1 MNNDEL
7 SKPLIFRRVLLTI
20 DEDDPNSS
28 THAFR
33 YATTLAHD
41 YQVKLC
47 IVSVLESDDLNIFD
61 VMTPGKVDERA
72 DNIKRTVDNY
82 MKLAEDLGVN
92 DVQGLTISAG
102 DVDDVILDRVIPEF
116 KPDLIVCGSDTDD
129 ASHRVPGAVGLRIA
143 KRANV
148 SVIVVR

>member
-1 MNNDEL
+1 MDSNEL
-7 SKPLIFRRVLLTI
+7 NQPLIFRRVLLTV

-72 DNIKRTVDNY
+72 DDIRQTVDNY
-82 MKLAEDLGVN
+82 MQLAQNLGVK

-129 ASHRVPGAVGLRIA
+129 VSHRVPGAVGLRIA
-143 KRANV
+143 RRANV

>member
-1 MNNDEL
+1 MDNEKLNQ
-7 SKPLIFRRVLLTI
+7 PLIFRRVLLTV

-28 THAFR
+28 IHAFR
-33 YATTLAHD
+33 YAATLAHD

-61 VMTPGKVDERA
+61 VMTPGTIDQRA
-72 DNIKRTVDNY
+72 DDIRKTVEHY
-82 MKLAEDLGVN
+82 IKLAQGLGVN

-129 ASHRVPGAVGLRIA
+129 PSHRVPGAVGLRIA
-143 KRANV
+143 RRANV

>member
-1 MNNDEL
+1 MDSNEL
-7 SKPLIFRRVLLTI
+7 NQPLIFRRVLLTV

-72 DNIKRTVDNY
+72 DDIRQTVDNY
-82 MKLAEDLGVN
+82 MQLAQNLGVK

-143 KRANV
+143 RRANV